1 MWTYKENDAYSVGNE
16 LYHFGVKG
24 MKWKN
29 HRYAREIYDR
39 INKNLV
45 SLYDPQEQNTQE
57 TTPQQSNKATTAKK
71 PQSVNQKKSFGK
83 KAIEKLLSGG
93 GSGKS
98 SGKGKGSGGGGKG
111 KGSGGGGKGKGSGGK
126 SKKKGSKKK
135 KSSGKKEYKDISNPK
150 TLFITDKDLV
160 LTKDSKSKTEQTISG
175 NISAKPKRASIKRKN
190 IGRAFVSKILNRR
203 K

>member
-93 GSGKS
+93 GSEKGSGKS
-98 SGKGKGSGGGGKG
+98 SGKSSGKGGGGKG
-111 KGSGGGGKGKGSGGK
+111 KGSGGGKG
-126 SKKKGSKKK
+126 KKKGSKKKK

-175 NISAKPKRASIKRKN
+175 NISAKPKRAPIKRKN

>member
-83 KAIEKLLSGG
+83 KAIEKLLGG
-93 GSGKS
+93 EGSEKGSGKS
-98 SGKGKGSGGGGKG
+98 SGKGSGGGGG
-111 KGSGGGGKGKGSGGK
+111 KRKGSGGK
-126 SKKKGSKKK
+126 SGKGKKKGTKKKK

-150 TLFITDKDLV
+150 TLTITDKDLV

-175 NISAKPKRASIKRKN
+175 NISANPKRAPIKRKN
-190 IGRAFVSKILNRR
+190 IGRAFVSKIINRR

>member
-71 PQSVNQKKSFGK
+71 PKSVNQKKFFGK

-93 GSGKS
+93 G

-111 KGSGGGGKGKGSGGK
+111 KGSGGGRKGKGSGGGGK
-126 SKKKGSKKK
+126 GKKKGSRKK

-160 LTKDSKSKTEQTISG
+160 LTKDSKSKTEQSISG
-175 NISAKPKRASIKRKN
+175 NISAKPKRAPIKRKN
-190 IGRAFVSKILNRR
+190 IGRAFVSKIINRR

>member
-16 LYHFGVKG
+16 LYHFGIKG

-83 KAIEKLLSGG
+83 KAIEKLLSDGG
-93 GSGKS
+93 
-98 SGKGKGSGGGGKG
+98 SGKGKGS
-111 KGSGGGGKGKGSGGK
+111 GGGKGKGSGGK
-126 SKKKGSKKK
+126 GKKKGSKKK

-190 IGRAFVSKILNRR
+190 IGCAFVSKILNRR

>member
-1 MWTYKENDAYSVGNE
+1 MWTYKENDEYSVGNE

-45 SLYDPQEQNTQE
+45 SLYDPQEQNAQE

-83 KAIEKLLSGG
+83 KAIEKLLSDG
-93 GSGKS
+93 GSE
-98 SGKGKGSGGGGKG
+98 KGKGSGGGGGSGKG
-111 KGSGGGGKGKGSGGK
+111 KGSGGGKGKGSGGK
-126 SKKKGSKKK
+126 GKKKGSKKK